1 MIRTKRVY
9 EKASREDG
17 TRVLVDRLWPRGIS
31 KDGAKVDEWLREIAP
46 SDRLRKWFRHDPGR
60 WDRFKRK
67 YMKELE
73 SRRDLREKLKDISKS
88 GTLTLV
94 YSARDEVHN
103 QAIVLK
109 EFLEK
114 DSGCQPK
121 WKNREKR
128 EEWFNETY

>member
-9 EKASREDG
+9 EKPSREDG

-46 SDRLRKWFRHDPGR
+46 SDRLRKWFRHDPDR
-60 WDRFKRK
+60 WDGFKRK

-103 QAIVLK
+103 QAIALK

-114 DSGCQPK
+114 DSGC
-121 WKNREKR
+121 
-128 EEWFNETY
+128 